1 MADFDIG
8 TLLFRDIL
16 RVTFTSS
23 GNPIND
29 LVMYFFIPT
38 VFMILF
44 VVIITSKL
52 PYLQNSSKMRLL
64 FAIAVYLYIIFG
76 GYFQFFVSLSGPVLM
91 ILIFFLGILFFIG
104 GHFGGG
110 KKNSSGSK
118 AQNSGDYAAFATGRT
133 EGEIL
138 HQYELLSQNY
148 ANASREYEELKR
160 DSKDNPA
167 LDRLL
172 AVQKETMSSTK
183 NELIKIEVEIQK
195 MKLGGGF
202 ENNLRQIKH
211 RYGIK

>member
-44 VVIITSKL
+44 VVIITGKL
-52 PYLQNSSKMRLL
+52 PYLQNSPKMRLL

-104 GHFGGG
+104 GHFGG
-110 KKNSSGSK
+110 KKNSTGSTTQK
-118 AQNSGDYAAFATGRT
+118 SADYAAFATSRT
-133 EGEIL
+133 DGEIL

-148 ANASREYEELKR
+148 ATALREYEELKR

>member
-44 VVIITSKL
+44 VVIITGKL
-52 PYLQNSSKMRLL
+52 PYLQNNSKMRLL

-91 ILIFFLGILFFIG
+91 ILIFFLGILWFIG
-104 GHFGGG
+104 GHFGG
-110 KKNSSGSK
+110 KKGMPGGGGGS
-118 AQNSGDYAAFATGRT
+118 QQPQHYASAGAAGRYA
-133 EGEIL
+133 
-138 HQYELLSQNY
+138 HYENMGWQDLRVEEKRIEADIKSVNDQIKESHRNKEAGRL
-148 ANASREYEELKR
+148 EELR
-160 DSKDNPA
+160 G
-167 LDRLL
+167 RLAML
-172 AVQKETMSSTK
+172 TGELNEVRVQKDVAKKTARRFGLAS
-183 NELIKIEVEIQK
+183 
-195 MKLGGGF
+195 
-202 ENNLRQIKH
+202 
-211 RYGIK
+211 